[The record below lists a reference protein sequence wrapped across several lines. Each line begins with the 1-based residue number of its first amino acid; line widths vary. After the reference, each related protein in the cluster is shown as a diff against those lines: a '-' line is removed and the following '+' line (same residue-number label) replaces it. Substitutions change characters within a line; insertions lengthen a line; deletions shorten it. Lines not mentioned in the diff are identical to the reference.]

1 MHGFEARLR
10 ELVELYLSV
19 KRWILDA
26 EELDARL
33 ESNIAAIKE
42 MRDALDHLMRFIA
55 RYLEAKPEEHQE
67 YLNLQIQKAHG
78 HIYRAGY
85 DSLDGVIASV
95 LVRIQEEYLADL
107 PPESIR
113 DVLPEYW
120 REYRPRLEEIR
131 ERAAGYRAAKDIG
144 EVNGERF
151 EAYQKDALEVL
162 RIGKMIRDAQVG
174 LQDHK
179 LRTEKAKEK
188 EWIVKYLVPLG
199 AAIFGAF
206 VTWLIS

>member
-151 EAYQKDALEVL
+151 EA
-162 RIGKMIRDAQVG
+162 
-174 LQDHK
+174 
-179 LRTEKAKEK
+179 
-188 EWIVKYLVPLG
+188 
-199 AAIFGAF
+199 
-206 VTWLIS
+206 